1 MKRIRLISVVL
12 TAMLLVCV
20 LVACSDGGDI
30 PYGTPTSW
38 KNYCDLLANAISEQ
52 ALGEDGLNFTAQAK
66 YVSEGKELLF
76 ALDFACDP
84 KNVEDS
90 AVAINV
96 YSDDKSVFSIKADNK
111 NSYIDITQNAVVA
124 SAKTKIEET
133 NFFDWLNVEYNDG
146 TEQETRQ
153 AIKNYVGDL
162 CSTFFK
168 NGDKSA
174 DGKYLTFTL
183 ADDVCGKTL
192 TKFADILSFVDKNVA
207 NLFLGALGVDNASE
221 IFERVGQVDGS
232 IRFCVEGG
240 KVTSVKGENFKVNQK
255 ASTLD
260 VTFAKSDK
268 EEIKA
273 TFPTSDAGYKI
284 TKMASSS
291 VSGSLSN
298 VDSGTKRT
306 AVKFDFQLNTDIDV
320 MKLVFN
326 DYDLSC
332 LGKDNSLHMRLSHKC
347 DSHCTE
353 YCASRID
360 NSKGAV
366 IDVAFSPSDFG
377 SSNLYINV
385 NLKYLMSADYL
396 RSVYKYDNTVTESNL
411 PEYCMFTLVP
421 GGMAKK
427 ICKLLVELYSDV
439 ATSDSD
445 KIETSA
451 KTVTDVFGDS
461 EVAEI
466 IFGQMSDDEFA
477 VDTIRLK
484 IDEKFGQAR
493 EYDIYEEVVYIIDSE
508 VSEVKSYK
516 SRIMPSLSKEYN
528 ALDWTYELKS
538 DAQINGETVQLTNI
552 YDSTGSFVL
561 HGSKDGEYVPMS
573 AIEAKDLVGCTIK
586 YSYVNLDK
594 NVVGD
599 MLGII
604 TAVGDYDAQSTDVQ
618 AVKLSVTHVGAYS
631 YTWGVSGAMSDAVRG
646 LFGCD
651 FSQESQEVVAYI
663 KFEKEESGSFK
674 LTTADSN
681 QTFKITSGSQKPQFI
696 CANVSIKYENGASK
710 QYDVVGQSSAV
721 VESYGNYYVVDW
733 GTVTVRYNVAGR
745 SIQKYATVKKP
756 DAFSF
761 SVNENYTSSIG
772 NVCYITSRTFLRAI
786 YIDGEKREE
795 VEIALSLSDFY
806 INGTSLDKESNDWG
820 HHKNFG
826 GEVLVFYKSND
837 YVVQVVKNE
846 FRSDPFV
853 LRVTDQSYTETKY
866 ELKTTSDLS
875 TQGVVGQELTLLAN
889 IVNSVHGVGKNEHK
903 VTITIYD
910 VTELRKYADG
920 YECTFEFDGSEV
932 SSSSKS
938 KGVEEYTVAL
948 PNLIKNGVPIS
959 LSLAFSKVGK
969 YRVEIRIDLQGV
981 YTQDIEIA

>member
-12 TAMLLVCV
+12 TATLLVCV

-76 ALDFACDP
+76 ALDFAYDP
-84 KNVEDS
+84 KNVYDS

-133 NFFDWLNVEYNDG
+133 NFFDWLNVEYHEG

-221 IFERVGQVDGS
+221 IFDRVGQVEGS
-232 IRFCVEGG
+232 IKFCVENGI
-240 KVTSVKGENFKVNQK
+240 VTSVKGENFKVNAK

-260 VTFAKSDK
+260 VTFAKSDRNT
-268 EEIKA
+268 IKA

-306 AVKFDFQLNTDIDV
+306 AVKYNFQLNTDIDV

-353 YCASRID
+353 YCSSRID
-360 NSKGAV
+360 NAKGAV

-421 GGMAKK
+421 DGMAKK
-427 ICKLLVELYSDV
+427 ICKLLVGLYSDI
-439 ATSDSD
+439 ATTDSD
-445 KIETSA
+445 KIEMSA
-451 KTVTDVFGDS
+451 QSVFDVFDES
-461 EVAEI
+461 KVAGI

-477 VDTIRLK
+477 VDTFRLK
-484 IDEKFGQAR
+484 IDEEFGQAR
-493 EYDIYEEVVYIIDSE
+493 EYDVYEEVVYIIDSE

-516 SRIMPSLSKEYN
+516 SRIMPSFSNEYN
-528 ALDWTYELKS
+528 VLDWTYDLKTNV
-538 DAQINGETVQLTNI
+538 QIGGKEVQLTNI
-552 YDSTGSFVL
+552 YDAGGNAIL
-561 HGSKDGEYVPMS
+561 HGVKDGEYMPMS

-586 YSYVNLDK
+586 YDYVNLDK
-594 NVVGD
+594 NVIGG
-599 MLGII
+599 MLGVI
-604 TAVGDYDAQSTDVQ
+604 TSVGDYDAQSTDVQ
-618 AVKLSVTHVGAYS
+618 EVKLSVTHVGPYS
-631 YTWGVSGAMSDAVRG
+631 YTWGISGARSDVVRG
-646 LFGCD
+646 LFGSE
-651 FSQESQEVVAYI
+651 FSQESQTITAYI
-663 KFEKEESGSFK
+663 KFEKEVEGSFN
-674 LTTADSN
+674 LTTANSGE
-681 QTFKITSGSQKPQFI
+681 TFKITSGSQKPQFI
-696 CANVSIKYENGASK
+696 CGNVSIKYENGAQK
-710 QYDVVGQSSAV
+710 QYDVLGQSDAV

-745 SIQKYATVKKP
+745 SIQRYAIVKKP
-756 DAFSF
+756 DDFYF
-761 SVNENYTSSIG
+761 SVNDNYTSSIG
-772 NVCYITSRTFLRAI
+772 NVCYITSRAFLRAI
-786 YIDGEKREE
+786 YIDGDKREE
-795 VEIALSLSDFY
+795 VDIALSLSDFY

-837 YVVQVVKNE
+837 YAVQVVKNE
-846 FRSDPFV
+846 FRSEPFI
-853 LRVTDQSYTETKY
+853 LRVNDQSYTETKY
-866 ELKTTSDLS
+866 ALNVDADLPAQITAGS
-875 TQGVVGQELTLLAN
+875 KISMSAD
-889 IVNSVHGVGKNEHK
+889 IVNSVHGDGKNEHTIS
-903 VTITIYD
+903 VTVYD
-910 VTELRKYADG
+910 VTSGRKYADG
-920 YECTFEFDGSEV
+920 YNCIFNFDGNETLP
-932 SSSSKS
+932 SSSSSGKT
-938 KGVEEYTVAL
+938 EYFVPL
-948 PNLIKNGVPIS
+948 PNLIKRGIS
-959 LSLAFSKVGK
+959 INLVFAFSKSGT
-969 YRVEIRIDLQGV
+969 YRIEVHIDSQSV
-981 YTQDIEIA
+981 YAKDIKVV